1 MKTLFYKQLILKVSL
16 SLLFVVVITSHNFA
30 QVNQNH
36 PTGHELAIRV
46 FKFLGRTSDIK
57 LLKNK
62 EPYYAFNLRIKV
74 TNKNNI
80 LTVDEV
86 AFSKSIGKQ
95 IFLNIDELKEF
106 DYYSLINKNSS
117 GTILIPI
124 LILNNSFDAKNQ
136 DDSIS
141 NFTKKSLINF
151 TSSLFYPDILQKD
164 IILFPVFTINRLE
177 IP

>member
-1 MKTLFYKQLILKVSL
+1 M
-16 SLLFVVVITSHNFA
+16 
-30 QVNQNH
+30 
-36 PTGHELAIRV
+36 P
-46 FKFLGRTSDIK
+46 
-57 LLKNK
+57 
-62 EPYYAFNLRIKV
+62 FNLRIKV

>member
-62 EPYYAFNLRIKV
+62 EPYYAF
-74 TNKNNI
+74 
-80 LTVDEV
+80 
-86 AFSKSIGKQ
+86 
-95 IFLNIDELKEF
+95 
-106 DYYSLINKNSS
+106 
-117 GTILIPI
+117 
-124 LILNNSFDAKNQ
+124 
-136 DDSIS
+136 
-141 NFTKKSLINF
+141 
-151 TSSLFYPDILQKD
+151 
-164 IILFPVFTINRLE
+164 
-177 IP
+177 